1 MTSRDHILAAV
12 RKNHPAPVQLPDV
25 PAFDTG
31 PAPTWQRFAE
41 ALRRMGGKLADA
53 PAGAPLDDV
62 VRRLF
67 PDARVICSATPEL
80 TGTRPLDGAKA
91 RDLADV
97 DVSVARAAFGV
108 AETGSVWVSEAELR
122 LGATAFLAQ
131 HLVVLL
137 DPADIVDNLHRA
149 YRDPR
154 FKTARYAVL
163 ITGPSATA
171 DIEGVLIHG
180 AQGVRSL
187 TVLPLPRP
195 ASIAGATSG

>member
-12 RKNHPAPVQLPDV
+12 RANRPPAVALPDV
-25 PAFDTG
+25 PAFEGD
-31 PAPTWQRFAE
+31 AAKLWERFAE
-41 ALRRMGGKLADA
+41 ALRRMGGKLAEVPDGISA
-53 PAGAPLDDV
+53 DGIL
-62 VRRLF
+62 RQLF
-67 PDARVICSATPEL
+67 PDARVICSATTEVA
-80 TGTRPLDGAKA
+80 GTRPLDGSEP

-108 AETGSVWVSEAELR
+108 AETGSVWLGEGELR
-122 LGATAFLAQ
+122 VPAMAYLAQ

-137 DPADIVDNLHRA
+137 DPAEIVDNLHGA
-149 YRDPR
+149 YRHPG
-154 FKTARYAVL
+154 FKRAGYAVL

-187 TVLPLPRP
+187 TVVPLARRR
-195 ASIAGATSG
+195 